1 MQGNCRHNAD
11 LHPAHH
17 AAWCH
22 VGSAKMG
29 ALRRLARM
37 KLEST
42 KLEQRNEM
50 PVPQGM
56 QAKYRR
62 NVDLHLVHH
71 VTQCHAGT
79 VKRDVL
85 HLLVRTK
92 LKLTSLEL
100 LPGMNVQ
107 QLMELQILGK
117 PPSNADL
124 RHAHHATR
132 CHAASVKR
140 AVNRPV
146 APTKEEST
154 RLEQHRGMSVQ
165 QFRVSPTSGN
175 CQSNAELELRRLQM

>member
-1 MQGNCRHNAD
+1 MQGNCRRNAD

-22 VGSAKMG
+22 VVSAKMG
-29 ALRRLARM
+29 ALRQLARM

-56 QAKYRR
+56 QANCRR

-85 HLLVRTK
+85 HLLARTK
-92 LKLTSLEL
+92 LKLTSLAQHR
-100 LPGMNVQ
+100 GMNAP
-107 QLMELQILGK
+107 QLMEPQIPGK

-132 CHAASVKR
+132 YHAASVKR

-154 RLEQHRGMSVQ
+154 RLEQHRGMNVQ
-165 QFRVSPTSGN
+165 
-175 CQSNAELELRRLQM
+175 LLRPLLG